1 MEAKRVSQ
9 ELTILV
15 ITAASIGFFH
25 TLFGPDHYLPFIV
38 MGRARNWSLAK
49 TAYITALCGVGHI
62 GGSVLLGMIGIA
74 AGIGVTRLEALEGVR
89 GNLAAWLLIAFGLV
103 YFAWGLR
110 RAIKNR
116 PHEHKHLHSCGVA
129 HTHEHTHTEEHAHP
143 HETEG
148 KKTITPWV
156 LFTIFV
162 LGPCEPL
169 IPLLMYP
176 AAKSSLG
183 GVVLVAG
190 VFGVITISTMLGI
203 VLVSTLGLSQLPVR
217 RLERYSHALAGATIA
232 LSGLAIQF
240 LGL

>member
-1 MEAKRVSQ
+1 MSHEI
-9 ELTILV
+9 TILT

-25 TLFGPDHYLPFIV
+25 TLMGPDHYLPFIV
-38 MGRARNWSLAK
+38 MGRARRWSLAK
-49 TAYITALCGVGHI
+49 TASITAICGVGHI
-62 GGSVLLGMIGIA
+62 AGSILLGMIGIA
-74 AGIGVTRLEALEGVR
+74 IGIGVTRLEALESVR

-116 PHEHKHLHSCGVA
+116 PHEHPHLHACGRE
-129 HTHEHTHTEEHAHP
+129 HSHEHTHESDHAHA
-143 HETEG
+143 HEEEG
-148 KKTITPWV
+148 KRNITPWV

-176 AAKSSLG
+176 AAKSSLS

-190 VFGVITISTMLGI
+190 VFGLVTVATMMSIVI
-203 VLVSTLGLSQLPVR
+203 VSTLGIERLPMKR
-217 RLERYSHALAGATIA
+217 IERYSHALAGATIC

>member
-1 MEAKRVSQ
+1 MSQ
-9 ELTILV
+9 ELTILL

-38 MGRARNWSLAK
+38 MGRARNWSLPK

-62 GGSVLLGMIGIA
+62 AGSILLGMIGIA
-74 AGIGVTRLEALEGVR
+74 AGIGVTRLEALESVR
-89 GNLAAWLLIAFGLV
+89 GNLAAWLLIAFGMV

-116 PHEHKHLHSCGVA
+116 PHEHRHFHACGAAHS
-129 HTHEHTHTEEHAHP
+129 HEHTHTDDHAHP
-143 HETEG
+143 HEEEG
-148 KKTITPWV
+148 KKTVTPWV

-176 AAKSSLG
+176 AAKSSFG
-183 GVVLVAG
+183 GVALVAG
-190 VFGVITISTMLGI
+190 VFGLVTVTTMLG
-203 VLVSTLGLSQLPVR
+203 VVMVSTLGMSWLPMR
-217 RLERYSHALAGATIA
+217 RIERYSHALAGATIC

>member
-1 MEAKRVSQ
+1 VSQ
-9 ELTILV
+9 ELTILT

-38 MGRARNWSLAK
+38 MGRARSWSLAR
-49 TAYITALCGVGHI
+49 TAWITALCGIGHI
-62 GGSVLLGMIGIA
+62 AGSILLGTIGIA
-74 AGIGVTRLEALEGVR
+74 AGIGVTRLEALESVR

-110 RAIKNR
+110 RAIRNR
-116 PHEHKHLHSCGVA
+116 PHEHKHFHACGAAHS
-129 HTHEHTHTEEHAHP
+129 HEHTHTDDHAHP
-143 HETEG
+143 HEEEG

-176 AAKSSLG
+176 AAKNSLG

-190 VFGVITISTMLGI
+190 VFGLVTVATMLGI
-203 VLVSTLGLSQLPVR
+203 VMVSTLGISWLPMKR
-217 RLERYSHALAGATIA
+217 IERYSHALAGAAIC